1 MARRSLLRRRRLWPL
16 LLAAL
21 VAIAALLWWS
31 GRPVAATAVAG
42 GAALAG
48 GFVLGVSALRALL
61 SPGNSVVGVA
71 RTVVEEAVGTRVPLV
86 LLVLAATGLP
96 ALPLVLDPTE
106 RLEYRMQFFLNWG
119 LSGTGFL
126 LALVTLV
133 LACGSVCGDI
143 DTQRIHMTLAK
154 PIQRWQ
160 YLLGKWLGIVLLDL
174 VLVALAGI
182 GIYAFTQALRQSP
195 ELDRADRR
203 AVEQEVLAARS
214 SARPEHPQRDDF
226 EKALA
231 AAAEQMKKDDPSS
244 FAADPDGARKR
255 IRSRQLLEWH
265 TIQADV
271 VSSYLFTGLGRARAE
286 SQVVQLRMKPFA
298 NNVGIDRAD
307 VRFALWLNERPFPMR
322 DGKHEEF
329 TFASGSFHT
338 ITLPTSAIADDGTLL
353 VTIANRNL
361 VPPGETAATSISFSP
376 GKGLEVLCR
385 VGGFEGNFL
394 RGLAL
399 AWAKLAM
406 LAAAALAAASWLTFP
421 VAVLTG
427 LMVYVAAS
435 AQAFLADAIDIYTGL
450 DAADASFTAMIRL
463 RSSLLFE
470 RLNKLEWWD
479 AVKTLL
485 SYFGDAFLSLVPS
498 FGAHDGVTQVA
509 TGRLISWG
517 DAGWGLL
524 VLAVA
529 YPIVLLALGWLLLE
543 RRDLV
548 NVSGG

>member
-1 MARRSLLRRRRLWPL
+1 MRRRSLLRRRRPWPL

-21 VAIAALLWWS
+21 AAIAALLWWS
-31 GRPVAATAVAG
+31 GRPVAATTIAG

-48 GFVLGVSALRALL
+48 GFVLGMALLRTVL
-61 SPGNSVVGVA
+61 SPGNGVVGVA

-231 AAAEQMKKDDPSS
+231 AAAEQMEKDDPSS
-244 FAADPDGARKR
+244 FAADPGGARKR

-265 TIQADV
+265 TIRPDV

-361 VPPGETAATSISFSP
+361 VPPGEAEATSISFTP

-385 VGGFEGNFL
+385 LGGFEGNFL
-394 RGLAL
+394 RGLVL
-399 AWAKLAM
+399 AWAKLSM

-435 AQAFLADAIDIYTGL
+435 AQSFLADAIDIYTGL
-450 DAADASFTAMIRL
+450 DAADASFTAMVRL

-470 RLNKLEWWD
+470 RLNKLELWD
-479 AVKTLL
+479 AVKTVL

-498 FGAHDGVTQVA
+498 FGTHDGVTQVA
-509 TGRLISWG
+509 TGRMISWG

-529 YPIVLLALGWLLLE
+529 YPIVFLALGWLLLE

>member
-1 MARRSLLRRRRLWPL
+1 MARRTLLRRRRLWPL

-48 GFVLGVSALRALL
+48 GFVLGVSVLRAVL

-203 AVEQEVLAARS
+203 AVEHEVLAARS
-214 SARPEHPQRDDF
+214 SARPEHPQREEF

-265 TIQADV
+265 TIQPDV

-298 NNVGIDRAD
+298 NNVSIDRAD

-470 RLNKLEWWD
+470 RLNKLELWD

>member
-1 MARRSLLRRRRLWPL
+1 
-16 LLAAL
+16 
-21 VAIAALLWWS
+21 
-31 GRPVAATAVAG
+31 
-42 GAALAG
+42 
-48 GFVLGVSALRALL
+48 
-61 SPGNSVVGVA
+61 
-71 RTVVEEAVGTRVPLV
+71 
-86 LLVLAATGLP
+86 
-96 ALPLVLDPTE
+96 
-106 RLEYRMQFFLNWG
+106 
-119 LSGTGFL
+119 
-126 LALVTLV
+126 
-133 LACGSVCGDI
+133 
-143 DTQRIHMTLAK
+143 
-154 PIQRWQ
+154 
-160 YLLGKWLGIVLLDL
+160 
-174 VLVALAGI
+174 
-182 GIYAFTQALRQSP
+182 
-195 ELDRADRR
+195 
-203 AVEQEVLAARS
+203 
-214 SARPEHPQRDDF
+214 
-226 EKALA
+226 
-231 AAAEQMKKDDPSS
+231 MKKDDPSS

>member
-1 MARRSLLRRRRLWPL
+1 MARRTLLRRRRLWPL
-16 LLAAL
+16 FIAALAA
-21 VAIAALLWWS
+21 IASLLWWS

-42 GAALAG
+42 GTALAG
-48 GFVLGVSALRALL
+48 GFVLSMAVLRAVL
-61 SPGNSVVGVA
+61 SPGNGVVGVA

-119 LSGTGFL
+119 LSGAGFL

-133 LACGSVCGDI
+133 LACSSVCGDI

-174 VLVALAGI
+174 VLVALAGV

-195 ELDRADRR
+195 ALDRADRR

-214 SARPEHPQRDDF
+214 SARPAHPQRDDF

-231 AAAEQMKKDDPSS
+231 AAAEQMEKDEPSS
-244 FAADPDGARKR
+244 FAADPAGARKR

-265 TIQADV
+265 TIRPDV

-307 VRFALWLNERPFPMR
+307 VRFALWLNERPYPMR

-353 VTIANRNL
+353 VTVANRNL
-361 VPPGETAATSISFSP
+361 VPPGETEATSISFTP

-385 VGGFEGNFL
+385 VGGFEGNFF
-394 RGLAL
+394 RGLVL

-450 DAADASFTAMIRL
+450 DAADASFTAMVRL

-470 RLNKLEWWD
+470 RLNKLELWD
-479 AVKTLL
+479 AVKTVL
-485 SYFGDAFLSLVPS
+485 SYFGDAFLALVPS
-498 FGAHDGVTQVA
+498 FGTHDGVTQVA

-529 YPIVLLALGWLLLE
+529 YPVVLLALGWLLLE